1 MGSRAHDAQGYTL
14 IELIVATD
22 TLYRDLVMAGAG
34 PYQGATVGG
43 LVSFFAPIV
52 PRRVGRIR
60 ADVEQVYRDN
70 AMTLVYVPHTVAQAT
85 ISQPMAAG
93 SEQFTVNDHP
103 SCPTRV
109 RLCGFSRGMEVLIFD
124 DMGHYDVLKIT
135 GVQGEV
141 GTLQNRGST
150 LSTSYGAGTTV
161 TEARSHT
168 YWFDRARN
176 QLRHYDGYQSDV
188 PIVDNVV
195 GLKFTYFG
203 DPNPPLVPRPSLGV
217 ENCVFDASGMPK
229 LLDLGD
235 GALVELPGSILSD
248 GPFCGAAPN
257 RYDADLLRIR
267 RVGVDLRVQV
277 AAGDLRGSDPALFIR
292 PGTAAPGARWVP
304 DYQVRFDVATTES
317 QSGALTGRGMRSGAR
332 RDAQRVR
339 PSRERGMALVVALMA
354 MLLLTALGLALV
366 LTTSTETVIS
376 ANHRMAHETL
386 HAADAGIERAMRDLM
401 LVPRWDDVLTG
412 SVASSFTDL
421 TRMPTLPD
429 GSTLD
434 LASATAELQGEID
447 AANRW
452 NANNPRWRLYA
463 YGPLSDLTP
472 TGSVR
477 SRAYVAVW
485 VADDP
490 ADGAPDATAGDGNP
504 LFDTNGVLTLRAE
517 AYGPMNSRRVVE
529 ATVART
535 GQASVRVLSWRELRR

>member
-60 ADVEQVYRDN
+60 ADVEQVYRDD
-70 AMTLVYVPHTVAQAT
+70 AMTLVYVPHTLARAT

-103 SCPTRV
+103 SCPTRA
-109 RLCGFSRGMEVLIFD
+109 RLCGFPRGMEVLIFD

-203 DPNPPLVPRPSLGV
+203 DPNPPLVPRPPLGI
-217 ENCVFDASGMPK
+217 ENCVLDASGMPK

-248 GPFCGAAPN
+248 GPFCGCPES
-257 RYDADLLRIR
+257 IR
-267 RVGVDLRVQV
+267 RRPLENQ
-277 AAGDLRGSDPALFIR
+277 ASRGRPTR
-292 PGTAAPGARWVP
+292 PGSGRRSAR
-304 DYQVRFDVATTES
+304 F
-317 QSGALTGRGMRSGAR
+317 
-332 RDAQRVR
+332 
-339 PSRERGMALVVALMA
+339 
-354 MLLLTALGLALV
+354 
-366 LTTSTETVIS
+366 
-376 ANHRMAHETL
+376 
-386 HAADAGIERAMRDLM
+386 
-401 LVPRWDDVLTG
+401 
-412 SVASSFTDL
+412 
-421 TRMPTLPD
+421 
-429 GSTLD
+429 
-434 LASATAELQGEID
+434 
-447 AANRW
+447 
-452 NANNPRWRLYA
+452 
-463 YGPLSDLTP
+463 
-472 TGSVR
+472 
-477 SRAYVAVW
+477 
-485 VADDP
+485 
-490 ADGAPDATAGDGNP
+490 
-504 LFDTNGVLTLRAE
+504 
-517 AYGPMNSRRVVE
+517 
-529 ATVART
+529 
-535 GQASVRVLSWRELRR
+535 